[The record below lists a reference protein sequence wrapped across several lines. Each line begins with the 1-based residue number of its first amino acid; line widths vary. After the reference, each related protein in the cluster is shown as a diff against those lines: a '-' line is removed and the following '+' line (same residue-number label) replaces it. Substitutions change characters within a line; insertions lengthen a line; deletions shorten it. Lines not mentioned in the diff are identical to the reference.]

1 MDELNRAEQEAYK
14 GIDEQFA
21 QREETYQAWCD
32 EIAELT
38 LKQLKNVLAEA
49 EKELAELEKNGGSS
63 DKIAVAR
70 AKVATAKRML
80 RKHRLKMI

>member
-1 MDELNRAEQEAYK
+1 
-14 GIDEQFA
+14 EQFA

-49 EKELAELEKNGGSS
+49 EKELAELERTTGLLIKSLLPVPKS
-63 DKIAVAR
+63 QQP
-70 AKVATAKRML
+70 KRML